1 MSTSNT
7 GIVKDVRI
15 AVRLKISAL
24 WIAMLFLFAYGDIFW
39 VLSKGADRGS
49 DRRRSFG
56 DRDHGDLPVRRLG
69 LYRDREREGLPVARP
84 AVEGQPLDQHRVADP
99 VHIVSIAVSAIGETS
114 AYFIFLS
121 LTESALLLLI
131 ICTHGRGPSGKG
143 PDLHLVIP
151 KGGSYQRFFSC
162 SGFTVGSMACQRA
175 TGDVPILEPVPG
187 ARRSC
192 APVRRVATKNGSCD
206 RHADAHC
213 SQRPTS
219 NEAPGKVPKRSRT
232 PIHVSDEA
240 ATAPTSRKGRPVHR
254 SLVDFGQGLEIYQR
268 LPGGLTREQVVERLQ
283 PLLALP
289 VEVVLPAH
297 GAPTDGAALGRGRRL
312 RALGYFPACD

>member
-151 KGGSYQRFFSC
+151 KGGSYQRVFAVPASP
-162 SGFTVGSMACQRA
+162 SEAWLVSERLRGRA
-175 TGDVPILEPVPG
+175 NPRAGT
-187 ARRSC
+187 RR
-192 APVRRVATKNGSCD
+192 
-206 RHADAHC
+206 
-213 SQRPTS
+213 TS
-219 NEAPGKVPKRSRT
+219 FVRSR
-232 PIHVSDEA
+232 SSSGNE
-240 ATAPTSRKGRPVHR
+240 KWF
-254 SLVDFGQGLEIYQR
+254 L
-268 LPGGLTREQVVERLQ
+268 
-283 PLLALP
+283 
-289 VEVVLPAH
+289 
-297 GAPTDGAALGRGRRL
+297 
-312 RALGYFPACD
+312 